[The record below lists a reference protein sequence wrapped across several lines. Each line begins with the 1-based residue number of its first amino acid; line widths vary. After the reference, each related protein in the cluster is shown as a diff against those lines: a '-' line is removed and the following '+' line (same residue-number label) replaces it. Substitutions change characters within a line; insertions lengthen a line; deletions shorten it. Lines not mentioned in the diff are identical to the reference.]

1 MNRCEIHT
9 LFSANSYTNINFIM
23 KFKISSRIFRTT
35 GSLKCWTHG
44 HTQLPCKES
53 HLGIN
58 RVPIHVSSLKKP
70 LFVFGVSSSCVHQA
84 KIVEYDCF
92 PRKHL
97 ELNRKASIPCE
108 LGQLTICTDKS
119 LRVLSRCAMPKVS
132 THFVKQNGFKSSIVI
147 QPADQETRIRFKL
160 LEWLWIFR
168 T

>member
-1 MNRCEIHT
+1 ME
-9 LFSANSYTNINFIM
+9 
-23 KFKISSRIFRTT
+23 FKISSHIFRTT

-44 HTQLPCKES
+44 HTQFPCKES

-58 RVPIHVSSLKKP
+58 WVAIHVSSLKKS
-70 LFVFGVSSSCVHQA
+70 LFVLGVSSSGVHQA

-97 ELNRKASIPCE
+97 ELHRKASIPCD

-119 LRVLSRCAMPKVS
+119 LGVFNRCAMPKIS
-132 THFVKQNGFKSSIVI
+132 THLMKQNGFKSSVVI
-147 QPADQETRIRFKL
+147 QPADQETGIRVKL